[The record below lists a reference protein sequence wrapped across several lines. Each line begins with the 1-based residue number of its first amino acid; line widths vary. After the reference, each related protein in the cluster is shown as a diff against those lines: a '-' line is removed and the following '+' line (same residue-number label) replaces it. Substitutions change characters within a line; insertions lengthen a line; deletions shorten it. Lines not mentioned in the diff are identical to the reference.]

1 MVFALAVMISNFEVW
16 NAPPNLEVLDAHFPS
31 LLQALVSLKEQFF
44 EPIFTALFDDN
55 SYSSPS

>member
-1 MVFALAVMISNFEVW
+1 MISNFEVW